1 MQDGVECRTSVLL
14 DSNAFVVKDYYER
27 IMTDMVTHHSMGS
40 THSCHRGPRA
50 SHFEVTHVQSPGVLV
65 PMLTSTG
72 SNHYGYG
79 NPRLRHFEVTDGRH
93 PSIQIAML
101 S

>member
-1 MQDGVECRTSVLL
+1 MQDGGECSTSVLL
-14 DSNAFVVKDYYER
+14 DSNACVVKDYYER
-27 IMTDMVTHHSMGS
+27 IMKDMVTHHSMGS

-72 SNHYGYG
+72 SYHDGYG
-79 NPRLRHFEVTDGRH
+79 IPRLHLSEATNGRRL
-93 PSIQIAML
+93 SAQNSML